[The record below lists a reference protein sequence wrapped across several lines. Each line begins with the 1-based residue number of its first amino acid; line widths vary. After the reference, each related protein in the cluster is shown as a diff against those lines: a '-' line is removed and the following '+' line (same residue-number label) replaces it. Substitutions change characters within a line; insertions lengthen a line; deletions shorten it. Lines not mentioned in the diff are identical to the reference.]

1 MSNCDGIETGW
12 KCCKFRL
19 ILQNGADKL
28 LAASFLAWG
37 YVRAWFRGRGRGSAS
52 MVHGKGKGN
61 VEGEGG
67 RGEGSL
73 VANRVLSGS
82 ETAAF
87 GCEKKLF

>member
-1 MSNCDGIETGW
+1 
-12 KCCKFRL
+12 
-19 ILQNGADKL
+19 
-28 LAASFLAWG
+28 
-37 YVRAWFRGRGRGSAS
+37 